1 MSRRKKK
8 SNFGKIVKLIIVL
21 IVVFIVV
28 VIASMAISKQIT
40 NKDKQPAE
48 NKVTNEQIAQNVV
61 EDNKIA
67 KIEEGTDYI
76 YEKDKYE
83 VNESYSPEMP
93 DDKYTTTIQLPFI
106 NLDSEDAKRLN
117 SKFQDE
123 FEKAKKSVKK
133 GEDGYGLELKELN
146 YTASIIEDKLISL
159 AVESGEL
166 YVPGHASLPATIY
179 NIDLETGKLISN
191 DVVVE
196 KLGLTMEDL
205 EKQIEKAMR
214 EFYDEAKAEA
224 EDDPMISNEV
234 LEYYAS
240 VEDLIKAA
248 KTNYAN
254 TKLYVIDDK
263 TIAMELNYKNVE
275 SLKTWTKI
283 ELD

>member
-28 VIASMAISKQIT
+28 VIVSMAISKKLT
-40 NKDKQPAE
+40 TKEPE
-48 NKVTNEQIAQNVV
+48 NETKNEIVQNVV
-61 EDNKIA
+61 TDEKVA
-67 KIEEGTDYI
+67 KIEENKDYI

-83 VNESYSPEMP
+83 ISESYSPEMP

-117 SKFQDE
+117 GKFQDE

-191 DVVVE
+191 DIVVE

-275 SLKTWTKI
+275 NLKTWTKI

>member
-28 VIASMAISKQIT
+28 VIVSMAISKKLT
-40 NKDKQPAE
+40 TKEPE
-48 NKVTNEQIAQNVV
+48 NETKNEIVQNVV
-61 EDNKIA
+61 TDEKVA
-67 KIEEGTDYI
+67 KIEENKDYI

-83 VNESYSPEMP
+83 ISESYSPEMP
-93 DDKYTTTIQLPFI
+93 NDKYTTTIQLPFI